1 MTVRNINTAST
12 VVRQHLNLGAK
23 FLSGALIG
31 RFMSGAISKS
41 GLQCRHGSE
50 LDTKIPRPKMPKTAL
65 PPELRRKMG
74 LKPRKTDQDN
84 DDTIW
89 RAGSGVLAKTG
100 SGRDGT
106 YLKRRSGEPMSQR
119 ASALAQRQF
128 QSGSVRANI
137 SRARLSMDGTESKL
151 VLDVKAT
158 PKSKQSQSEE
168 DSMDIEGTKR
178 KSPRLSQQA
187 DGMRAKFEGFG
198 R

>member
-1 MTVRNINTAST
+1 
-12 VVRQHLNLGAK
+12 
-23 FLSGALIG
+23 
-31 RFMSGAISKS
+31 MSGAISKS

-65 PPELRRKMG
+65 PPELRKKMG
-74 LKPRKTDQDN
+74 LKPRKADEDN
-84 DDTIW
+84 NDTIW

-106 YLKRRSGEPMSQR
+106 FLKRRSGAPMSQR
-119 ASALAQRQF
+119 ASALAQKQF

-137 SRARLSMDGTESKL
+137 SRARLSIDGTETKL
-151 VLDVKAT
+151 ALDVKST
-158 PKSKQSQSEE
+158 PKGKQDQGEE
-168 DSMDIEGTKR
+168 DSMDVEGMRR

-198 R
+198 K